1 MKVRNIYRNTF
12 TTAAL
17 CMAALLPSS
26 CTSDDSVKIVENSK
40 LVELSAQI
48 GGDKVNARSLTR
60 VVGNEWELNDM
71 VGIYMVTDGGTIPTN
86 IVSDADGDYINRRY
100 KIAPGTGSTNV
111 KLVPATQEDAMYYPE
126 DGSVVNFI
134 SYYPYLEGVST
145 DHIYPIDISRQD
157 EESAHDLL
165 YSTNGTGS
173 ISSATGNIR
182 FDHQLSKLVVKLK
195 PKDGQSLDL
204 SAMMSRVAGVPVT
217 TTFNLTDKTFG
228 SKVDGLIDI
237 DINREE
243 TDVDGITK
251 LTCFDIILIPH
262 EGIANRKLSFLTTTK
277 EFYWVL
283 PSDLEFESGYEY
295 TTTLVI
301 DGESLRFSGITINP
315 WGEVEDALY
324 IPTVEIPV
332 GEFWM
337 GSPDGVE
344 EVTIGADTFV
354 PEEDPLRNTDGSE
367 EPIHKVEISSAFY
380 MSKYQITNAQYCM
393 FLNAVGDAVTST
405 ATEATSTADLDI
417 AADVFGESHTLAGEV
432 LVEANAKTIAYSD
445 GKWSPVSGY
454 EEHPITHVT
463 WYGALAFCE
472 WVGGRLP
479 TEAEWE
485 YACRGG
491 DYFYGKT
498 AYRWASY
505 DEKTLGDYAWYASNN
520 TPNEVKA
527 VGLKLPNK
535 YGLYDMHGNVWEWCY
550 DWYDETYYASAT
562 ATDPVNTVPTTKRVV
577 RGGGYYYAA
586 TDCRS
591 AIRGSNVPALVST
604 NYGFRVVFP
613 F

>member
-17 CMAALLPSS
+17 CIAALLPSS
-26 CTSDDSVKIVENSK
+26 CTSDDAVKTVENSK

-48 GGDKVNARSLTR
+48 GSDKVKARSLTR

-71 VGIYMVTDGGTIPTN
+71 VGIYMVTDGGVIPADV
-86 IVSDADGDYINRRY
+86 VSDDDGDYINRRY

-126 DGSVVNFI
+126 DGAVVDFI
-134 SYYPYLEGVST
+134 AYYPYLEGVDT
-145 DHIYPIDISRQD
+145 DHLYPIDISRQD
-157 EESAHDLL
+157 EESTHDLL
-165 YSTNGTGS
+165 YSNDGTGS
-173 ISSATGNIR
+173 ITSATGNIQ

-217 TTFNLTDKTFG
+217 TTFNLINKAFG
-228 SKVDGLIDI
+228 ATENGLIDI
-237 DINREE
+237 DVNREE
-243 TDVDGITK
+243 IDGSTK
-251 LTCFDIILIPH
+251 FTCFDIILIPH
-262 EGIANRKLSFLTTTK
+262 EGTADRKLSFLTTTK
-277 EFYWVL
+277 EYYWVL
-283 PSDLEFESGYEY
+283 PSDLEFEAGYEY

-315 WGEVEDALY
+315 WGEVGDALY
-324 IPTVEIPV
+324 IPTVKIPS

-337 GSPDGVE
+337 GSPDGAKQ
-344 EVTIGADTFV
+344 VTIGADTFE
-354 PEEDPLRNTDGSE
+354 PEEDPLRHDDGRE
-367 EPIHKVEISSAFY
+367 EPIHKVEISDAFY

-393 FLNAVGDAVTST
+393 FLNAMGESITST
-405 ATEATSTADLDI
+405 ATDARATADLNI
-417 AADVFGESHTLAGEV
+417 ASDAFGESYTLVGEV
-432 LVEANAKTIAYSD
+432 LVAANAKTIEYSAE
-445 GKWSPVSGY
+445 KWTPVSGY
-454 EEHPITHVT
+454 ENCPVANVT

-491 DYFYGKT
+491 DYFYGNT

-505 DEKTLGDYAWYASNN
+505 DEKTLGDYAWYEDNN
-520 TPNEVKA
+520 TDSGTKE

-550 DWYDETYYASAT
+550 DWYDETYYATVA
-562 ATDPVNTVPTTKRVV
+562 ATDPVNTTASTNRVL
-577 RGGGYYYAA
+577 RGGNYDTASAG
-586 TDCRS
+586 CRS
-591 AIRGSNVPALVST
+591 ADRGNNVPTSVSAVH
-604 NYGFRVVFP
+604 GFRVVFP
-613 F
+613 L